1 MSNKTCEK
9 KGAACEVTL
18 CKKIPEIIS
27 SPVLFFN
34 AGYGIQ
40 SIRAPGLELELISY
54 KKIKEDERL
63 KNYKEFFNQRPV
75 SEEVYDF
82 FEKY

>member
-1 MSNKTCEK
+1 M
-9 KGAACEVTL
+9 TL
-18 CKKIPEIIS
+18 CKKIPEIIYP
-27 SPVLFFN
+27 PVLFFN

-54 KKIKEDERL
+54 KKIKEDKRL
-63 KNYKEFFNQRPV
+63 KNCKGFFNQRPV

-82 FEKY
+82 FEKN